1 LTLAIWYLPLDKCH
15 LTNYNTIMDRGDR
28 DNLGEVIR
36 RQRAMMALTLAELA
50 ERSGVSASHLGRIER
65 GERFP
70 SARTLRRIA
79 RPLGFDETL
88 PEDGGQLDPY
98 VATVLSQEPVSI
110 QHAVVGI
117 VTILKGIAGSTTKPK
132 TPDN

>member
-1 LTLAIWYLPLDKCH
+1 LPLDKCH

-50 ERSGVSASHLGRIER
+50 EKSGVSASHLGRIER

-79 RPLGFDETL
+79 KPLGFDESL

-98 VATVLSQEPVSI
+98 VATVLSQEPVNV

-117 VTILKGIAGSTTKPK
+117 VTILKSIAESTTKQ
-132 TPDN
+132 TTSDN

>member
-1 LTLAIWYLPLDKCH
+1 MFATWHLPLDKCH
-15 LTNYNTIMDRGDR
+15 LTNYNTIMDRGER

-79 RPLGFDETL
+79 RPLGFDESL

-98 VATVLSQEPVSI
+98 VATVLSQESVSV

-117 VTILKGIAGSTTKPK
+117 VTILKSIAESTTKQ
-132 TPDN
+132 

>member
-1 LTLAIWYLPLDKCH
+1 MFATWYLPLDKCH
-15 LTNYNTIMDRGDR
+15 LTNYNTIMDRGER

-79 RPLGFDETL
+79 RPLGFDESL

-98 VATVLSQEPVSI
+98 VATVLSQEPVSV

-117 VTILKGIAGSTTKPK
+117 VTILKSIAESTTKQ
-132 TPDN
+132 

>member
-1 LTLAIWYLPLDKCH
+1 LPLDKCH
-15 LTNYNTIMDRGDR
+15 LTNYNTIMDRGER

-50 ERSGVSASHLGRIER
+50 EKSGVSASHLGRIER

-70 SARTLRRIA
+70 SARILRRIA

-117 VTILKGIAGSTTKPK
+117 VTILKGIAESTTKPK
-132 TPDN
+132 NPDS

>member
-1 LTLAIWYLPLDKCH
+1 MPLDICH

-36 RQRAMMALTLAELA
+36 RQRVMMALTLHELA

-79 RPLGFDETL
+79 KPLGFDESL
-88 PEDGGQLDPY
+88 PESGGRLDPY

-117 VTILKGIAGSTTKPK
+117 LTILKSIAESTARESTTG
-132 TPDN
+132 N